1 MSSTQNATSNPPLL
15 PGSGTQNSQATPVGD
30 EFKNAA
36 SLAKLSRFQ
45 QTGNVAPRPNTVAP
59 MTTASYLPP
68 TGVAATTGV
77 PATQSPLPAIHWD
90 HPGALPGSSLIPPSQ
105 LAGLTLNEDY
115 VLLAHHANENL
126 VDVISKNG
134 LKSAANL
141 SQRGQL
147 SERKL
152 NPFQVTHGNNHFGAD
167 PSYIYFRPVVPHGKG
182 VVWPETFVVAAPL
195 NQVNVYSSE
204 FRVAE
209 LPVQEG
215 QRRYNKAM
223 MPVQDYFAKREQIN
237 QTRGTTLDIHGNVS
251 NDQGQSTYSGT
262 AHNTHSPEVI
272 VSSDN
277 IDPNLFIPHNTLDP
291 SLLRTS
297 L

>member
-1 MSSTQNATSNPPLL
+1 LPHFHPVFDRQPWDYVVSTECSRIVLPNAGIGTLTCDFRLISSRTAPLLHTLSPVPAQGSPITTPGRESVQHAECNEQPSTPTGKRTQNT
-15 PGSGTQNSQATPVGD
+15 QATPVGD

-36 SLAKLSRFQ
+36 FLAKLSRFQ
-45 QTGNVAPRPNTVAP
+45 QTGNVGPRPNTVAP
-59 MTTASYLPP
+59 MTTAFYLPP

-105 LAGLTLNEDY
+105 LAGLTLNKDY

-167 PSYIYFRPVVPHGKG
+167 PSYIYIYILGQSYLTGKG
-182 VVWPETFVVAAPL
+182 
-195 NQVNVYSSE
+195 
-204 FRVAE
+204 
-209 LPVQEG
+209 
-215 QRRYNKAM
+215 
-223 MPVQDYFAKREQIN
+223 
-237 QTRGTTLDIHGNVS
+237 
-251 NDQGQSTYSGT
+251 
-262 AHNTHSPEVI
+262 
-272 VSSDN
+272 
-277 IDPNLFIPHNTLDP
+277 
-291 SLLRTS
+291 
-297 L
+297 